1 MAMVL
6 GTGLDNG
13 IVAAADVRRGLGQ
26 ARSMTSLSIGQY
38 LIRRLGEY
46 GIRHVFGLPGDYV
59 LTFYSM
65 LEHSPL
71 DLVNCTREDCA
82 GFAADAYARVAGMG
96 AVCVTYGV
104 GGLSLANSIA
114 GAYAEKSPV
123 VLISGAPG
131 LDERAS
137 NPLLHHRVREWRTQ
151 LEVFEK
157 ICAASLEIVDPATA
171 FRDIDFLLDT
181 AHRLKRPV
189 YLELPRDMVSVV
201 PDQIRPYAAPARRSD
216 PDALAEAVREAVA
229 KINAARR
236 PVIVAGIELH
246 RYGLQ
251 ADVVALAEASGIP
264 ITATMLAKSVVSEIH
279 PLYIGLYEGGMG
291 RAEVTEYVEGSDC
304 LILLGTLLTDID
316 LGIFTARL
324 DPNRSIF
331 ATSDDLRISHHH
343 FHDVQLD
350 DFLRALAAALPRR
363 SVCTTAGRTTAGRMT
378 ADGRAPESGAVDID
392 ATPLPPGPAVAAGP
406 FTLVPDARIT
416 TTRLVRRLDQSL
428 DDRTIVIA
436 DVGDA
441 LFASSE
447 LVIRGHTEFIA
458 PAYYTSMGFAVPAA
472 LGAKT
477 ARPDLTV
484 VALVGDGA
492 FQMTGMELSTM
503 VRRGLA
509 VTVIVLDNKGYGTER
524 LLHEGSFN
532 DINPWRYELL
542 PQVLGGGTGFEVRT
556 EGEFDAALS
565 RALADTSGMSIIR
578 VHIDESDRSQTLE
591 RLAAGLAQR
600 VEAG

>member
-1 MAMVL
+1 MAIVL

-13 IVAAADVRRGLGQ
+13 IVAAADVRRAVGQ

-38 LIRRLGEY
+38 LIRRLADY

-59 LTFYSM
+59 LTFYAM

-131 LDERAS
+131 LGERAS

-157 ICAASLEIVDPATA
+157 ICAASLEIADPATA

-181 AHRLKRPV
+181 ADRLKRPV

-201 PDQIRPYAAPARRSD
+201 PDQIRPYAAPARESD
-216 PDALAEAVREAVA
+216 HDALAEAVREAVA

-236 PVIVAGIELH
+236 PVIIAGIELH
-246 RYGLQ
+246 RFGLQ
-251 ADVVALAEASGIP
+251 ADTVALAEASGIP
-264 ITATMLAKSVVSEIH
+264 IAATLLAKSVVSEVH

-343 FHDVQLD
+343 FHGVQLD
-350 DFLRALAAALPRR
+350 DFLRALAAALPHRD
-363 SVCTTAGRTTAGRMT
+363 VCTTAGRAA
-378 ADGRAPESGAVDID
+378 ADGHAPESGPAGLD
-392 ATPLPPGPAVAAGP
+392 ATPLPPGPAAAAGP
-406 FTLVPDARIT
+406 FTLVPDAPIT

-428 DDRTIVIA
+428 DDGTIVIA

-447 LVIRGHTEFIA
+447 LVIRGQTEFIA

-542 PQVLGGGTGFEVRT
+542 PQVLGGGTGYVVRT
-556 EGEFDAALS
+556 EGEFDAALTS
-565 RALADTSGMSIIR
+565 ALADTSAMSIIR
-578 VHIDESDRSQTLE
+578 VHIDEADRSVTLD
-591 RLAAGLAQR
+591 RLAAGLARR
-600 VEAG
+600 VQSG

>member
-1 MAMVL
+1 MAIVL

-13 IVAAADVRRGLGQ
+13 IVAAADVRRALGQ
-26 ARSMTSLSIGQY
+26 SRSMTSLSIGQY
-38 LIRRLGEY
+38 LIRRLADY

-59 LTFYSM
+59 LTFYAM

-131 LDERAS
+131 LGERAS

-157 ICAASLEIVDPATA
+157 ICAASLEIADPATA

-181 AHRLKRPV
+181 ADRLKRPV

-201 PDQIRPYAAPARRSD
+201 PDQIRPYAAPARASD
-216 PDALAEAVREAVA
+216 PDALAEAVKEAVA

-251 ADVVALAEASGIP
+251 ADTVALAEASGIP
-264 ITATMLAKSVVSEIH
+264 ITATMLAKSVVSEVH

-350 DFLRALAAALPRR
+350 DFLRALAAALPHRD
-363 SVCTTAGRTTAGRMT
+363 VCTTAGRGA
-378 ADGRAPESGAVDID
+378 ADGHAAAASPAGLD
-392 ATPLPPGPAVAAGP
+392 ATPLPPGPAAAAGT
-406 FTLVPDARIT
+406 FTLVPDAPIT

-428 DDRTIVIA
+428 DDGTIVIA

-447 LVIRGHTEFIA
+447 LVIRGQTEFIA

-484 VALVGDGA
+484 IALVGDGA

-542 PQVLGGGTGFEVRT
+542 PQVLGGGTGYDVRT
-556 EGEFDAALS
+556 EGEFDAALT
-565 RALADTSGMSIIR
+565 RALADTTAMSIIR
-578 VHIDESDRSQTLE
+578 VHIDEADRSVTLD
-591 RLAAGLAQR
+591 RLAANLARR
-600 VEAG
+600 VQPG